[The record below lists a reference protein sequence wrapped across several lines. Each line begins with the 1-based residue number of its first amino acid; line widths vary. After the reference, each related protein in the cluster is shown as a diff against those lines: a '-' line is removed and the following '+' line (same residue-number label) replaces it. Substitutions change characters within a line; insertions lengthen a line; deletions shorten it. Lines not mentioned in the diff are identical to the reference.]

1 MKKYVKIFLFIIIIA
16 LLPFLLNNI
25 LNSVVSKKI
34 NKLVLSKEFKQ
45 HTAQVKEI
53 KFNLFKR
60 SLVAKNIVFTPTNE
74 AMLELKAAK
83 LPKSSL
89 KKITISSIEINN
101 ISLLKALF
109 SKEVEIN
116 EILITDCQLQ
126 NFKNPNSPKEKKA
139 SKKINLDSLHIAK
152 IKGVEIDKL
161 KIQNFQ
167 YQEIDVTSDKILIEL
182 KPVDFSVESLAL
194 EKIKSEL
201 FKLMPIK
208 NNIEIKDVEIS
219 IPKNGYKLDAGAIN
233 VNFAESLIDVKNFK
247 YKPLISVDSLSQ
259 AYQYNSEVFDVDIK
273 RKIIYNF
280 QLKKML
286 KNEGLFIDSIRISG
300 LDLQVYKNKQKPYN
314 KQRRPSIPHLTL
326 KKMESPLFIQNIKI
340 DSSRISYQEHL
351 GKKMHYRTMKLAWD
365 DAKIQINNITSI
377 KKYRENPLEVQFKS
391 KFMNKAHFNMNMKL
405 PLKDQHDAFY
415 FNGTIGALDF
425 SALNPVLYSYLGIE
439 TTKGRIDGIK
449 FDATAHPDKSKG
461 KITMR
466 YHDLRVKIPKHHSK
480 SKNKFLSWIVKEVTH
495 TSNPRHSRHKKHK
508 ATEIYL
514 HAEREVYKGFLVYVW
529 KTIRSGVIGTISPT
543 GISMKKE
550 KRKKKRKVKRHH

>member
-45 HTAQVKEI
+45 HTAQVKDI

-74 AMLELKAAK
+74 AILELKAAK

-101 ISLLKALF
+101 ISLLKALL

-116 EILITDCQLQ
+116 EILIKDCQFQ

-201 FKLMPIK
+201 FKLIPLK
-208 NNIEIKDVEIS
+208 NNIEIKAVEIS
-219 IPKNGYKLDAGAIN
+219 IPKNGYKLDAGAIT

-314 KQRRPSIPHLTL
+314 KQRRPSTPHLTL
-326 KKMESPLFIQNIKI
+326 KKMKFPLFIQNVKI

-377 KKYRENPLEVQFKS
+377 KKYRENPLEV
-391 KFMNKAHFNMNMKL
+391 H
-405 PLKDQHDAFY
+405 
-415 FNGTIGALDF
+415 
-425 SALNPVLYSYLGIE
+425 V
-439 TTKGRIDGIK
+439 
-449 FDATAHPDKSKG
+449 
-461 KITMR
+461 
-466 YHDLRVKIPKHHSK
+466 
-480 SKNKFLSWIVKEVTH
+480 
-495 TSNPRHSRHKKHK
+495 
-508 ATEIYL
+508 
-514 HAEREVYKGFLVYVW
+514 
-529 KTIRSGVIGTISPT
+529 
-543 GISMKKE
+543 
-550 KRKKKRKVKRHH
+550 